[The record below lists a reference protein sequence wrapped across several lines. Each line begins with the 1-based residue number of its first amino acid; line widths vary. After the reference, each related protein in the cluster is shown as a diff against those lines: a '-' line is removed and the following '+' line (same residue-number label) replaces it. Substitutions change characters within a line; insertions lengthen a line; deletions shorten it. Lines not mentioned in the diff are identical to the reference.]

1 MEPDVLFL
9 STHRLRKE
17 AESLLQGRAL
27 GSALPVF
34 TTAIL
39 GGPLPQSL
47 LPYFRVFECCS
58 QTTAVLLKAE
68 PKQATG
74 RCSSLLPTPGAAV
87 QASCSP
93 SVPISTLIHELHRA
107 LDLHLPRCLPLHPPP
122 PPPSRSQNI
131 CCLLATSPLPILH
144 GELLPHEIALG
155 PSSLHSGGSLFQNSC
170 DSLRLRAR
178 IKNKYQLPF
187 LS

>member
-17 AESLLQGRAL
+17 VESLLQGRAL

-39 GGPLPQSL
+39 GDPLPQSL
-47 LPYFRVFECCS
+47 LPYFQVFECCS

-68 PKQATG
+68 PKQATSH
-74 RCSSLLPTPGAAV
+74 CSSLTSHSWASNPSLLLFTHPEFHTHPQATGGLCPCSSAGTFLLTLCPPAGSSAV
-87 QASCSP
+87 SWQCAPYP
-93 SVPISTLIHELHRA
+93 SSWANYFPMKLLWV
-107 LDLHLPRCLPLHPPP
+107 PPP
-122 PPPSRSQNI
+122 F
-131 CCLLATSPLPILH
+131 IL
-144 GELLPHEIALG
+144 GEPC
-155 PSSLHSGGSLFQNSC
+155 SKSSC
-170 DSLRLRAR
+170 DTLRLWAG